1 MAKLSLDDRLNQ
13 IEDKISEKSFRENKG
28 LGNEVGYYIFDY
40 DPREELY
47 VRNHI
52 AYLKD
57 RINNGNKDFRI
68 VEFDLFH
75 LMVEILKEEGYLEAF
90 FDLEK
95 ENGFFEMA
103 DSLVETLGLD
113 ETNELNLII
122 SRILQEDLTDA
133 LKNADIYVNGDK
145 ATISAKE
152 PATRINEALGKLV
165 AMKYNKLT
173 YMETAPEL
181 SDISAIFKHS
191 DGQMSF
197 LGTSDTT
204 PNKLALEEVVQVIGL
219 NNARHMKTSL
229 KSLQDKFGAAPYG
242 FDPKDVQWLVAMLFK
257 LGRVSLTLNSQSL
270 SLLSTNADELVRY
283 ITKREYVEKLLIDIR
298 ERATDGQIR
307 TAKEVMKDYF
317 GFTVS
322 SDDDDKIMSSF
333 KSRAKDKVEVYDD
346 ILVEYRINPKY
357 PCKRLMEEARKR
369 LAEIL
374 DINEPTEFFKTV
386 DKKRDDLLDDAED
399 TAPVFDF
406 FKGDQKKIFEE
417 AVKNLAY
424 FGNSKTYVSDQE
436 LLKVVEEIETI
447 VKDSKPFG
455 KIQRL
460 PELNKR
466 FEELHMGLLEKEA
479 TIMDTT

>member
-1 MAKLSLDDRLNQ
+1 MAMIVCPHCGEQ
-13 IEDKISEKSFRENKG
+13 VSEKAKKCVHCG
-28 LGNEVGYYIFDY
+28 
-40 DPREELY
+40 
-47 VRNHI
+47 
-52 AYLKD
+52 
-57 RINNGNKDFRI
+57 
-68 VEFDLFH
+68 
-75 LMVEILKEEGYLEAF
+75 EILILEEKKHCTECGVELEEGMTECPNCGCPV
-90 FDLEK
+90 DDTIGQETDEK
-95 ENGFFEMA
+95 PQK
-103 DSLVETLGLD
+103 VEVTGVKV
-113 ETNELNLII
+113 TKKI
-122 SRILQEDLTDA
+122 
-133 LKNADIYVNGDK
+133 KVK

-152 PATRINEALGKLV
+152 PAARINEALGKLV

-173 YMETAPEL
+173 YMETAPEI
-181 SDISAIFKHS
+181 SDISAIFKHN

-204 PNKLALEEVVQVIGL
+204 PNKLALEEAVQVIGL

-270 SLLSTNADELVRY
+270 SLLSTNQDELVRY

-307 TAKEVMKDYF
+307 SAKEVMKDYF

-333 KSRAKDKVEVYDD
+333 KNRAKDKVEVYDD

-406 FKGDQKKIFEE
+406 FKGDQRKIFEE

-466 FEELHMGLLEKEA
+466 FETILLA
-479 TIMDTT
+479 TVK